1 MVGATD
7 LEKARMQIKR
17 LKRDIRQICSKTWF
31 TSPRLKE
38 AQDNVPNYFIEEH
51 GLTEKAITEAYF
63 LGRQDGRLTM
73 AQAIMKR
80 LNSEEEEMNIVEQ
93 LRKSANIVYAQDGYT
108 FRLGLQNEAADEIE
122 RLQDEVDQLRAISRK
137 LYVEKA
143 HLLADKISNEIM
155 RNEFDALCEE
165 MIKLRKENAGLKQK
179 MNKKEKKK
187 TNG

>member
-7 LEKARMQIKR
+7 LEKARMQIKW
-17 LKRDIRQICSKTWF
+17 LKRDIRQICSKAWF

-80 LNSEEEEMNIVEQ
+80 LGSEEEEMDTE
-93 LRKSANIVYAQDGYT
+93 T
-108 FRLGLQNEAADEIE
+108 
-122 RLQDEVDQLRAISRK
+122 SRVAK
-137 LYVEKA
+137 
-143 HLLADKISNEIM
+143 LLADQAEEIV
-155 RNEFDALCEE
+155 
-165 MIKLRKENAGLKQK
+165 KLKQQNAELVEVLK
-179 MNKKEKKK
+179 EIANADMFDDECKPTGGGYLINKARAAIAKVTGGE
-187 TNG
+187 

>member
-1 MVGATD
+1 
-7 LEKARMQIKR
+7 
-17 LKRDIRQICSKTWF
+17 
-31 TSPRLKE
+31 
-38 AQDNVPNYFIEEH
+38 
-51 GLTEKAITEAYF
+51 
-63 LGRQDGRLTM
+63 
-73 AQAIMKR
+73 
-80 LNSEEEEMNIVEQ
+80 MNIVEQ

-155 RNEFDALCEE
+155 RNEFDALCEKV
-165 MIKLRKENAGLKQK
+165 IKLRKENADLKQK